1 MITEEN
7 VLKVAYLAN
16 LEIDKTEIK
25 KYTKELSD
33 ILTEI
38 EKIVDAKIGNE
49 KILIAPTN
57 DKKIDDFA
65 STETKE
71 SLSKEEIM
79 KNAKNHDRSYIIVKR
94 VVNE

>member
-7 VLKVAYLAN
+7 VLKVADLAYLKIN
-16 LEIDKTEIK
+16 ENEIK
-25 KYTKELSD
+25 KYTKELND

-38 EKIVDAKIGNE
+38 EKIQSSEINTED
-49 KILIAPTN
+49 ILFAPIEE
-57 DKKIDDFA
+57 KKINDF
-65 STETKE
+65 SGTITEE
-71 SLSKEEIM
+71 SLKKEDIM